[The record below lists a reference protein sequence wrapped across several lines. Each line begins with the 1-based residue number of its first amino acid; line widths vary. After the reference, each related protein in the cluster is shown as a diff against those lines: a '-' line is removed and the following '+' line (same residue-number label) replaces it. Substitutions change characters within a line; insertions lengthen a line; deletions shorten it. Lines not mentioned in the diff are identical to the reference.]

1 MSTDAGAALTKL
13 IEQLTARHGPEPA
26 DPSAD
31 LCPNGCDGPLHE
43 LVYSFMLWEASHELA
58 GGAVSGLLEAFV
70 DYNELR
76 ICYPEE
82 MVPALG
88 AKYPRAE
95 ERCAR
100 LHAALHDIFVRENGV
115 SLARLR
121 DQGKRDARA
130 FLGALEGV
138 PGFVAARVAVVS
150 LGAHAF
156 PVDDRISA
164 ILLGAGVGEED
175 TSNDELS
182 GGSSVCCARARR
194 CPRTS
199 CSRPRRARRA
209 PTNPKPRRA
218 ERSRVNRRPAR
229 AAEARPPRPAPG
241 A

>member
-1 MSTDAGAALTKL
+1 MSTDPAGALTKL
-13 IEQLTARHGPEPA
+13 LGRLATRHGNEPA

-43 LVYSFMLWEASHELA
+43 LVYSFMLWEASHAKA
-58 GGAVSGLLEAFV
+58 GEAVTALLDTFV

-82 MVPALG
+82 MVPAVG
-88 AKYPRAE
+88 ASYPRVE

-115 SLARLR
+115 TLARLL

-130 FLGALEGV
+130 FLGMLEGV

-156 PVDDRISA
+156 PVDDRLCE
-164 ILLGAGVGEED
+164 ILTDAGVAEAG
-175 TSNDELS
+175 TGNDELS
-182 GGSSVCCARARR
+182 GRLERLLRAGEALPAYLLLEAEAGTAKPKPKRARS
-194 CPRTS
+194 PRAKTGTS
-199 CSRPRRARRA
+199 R
-209 PTNPKPRRA
+209 
-218 ERSRVNRRPAR
+218 
-229 AAEARPPRPAPG
+229 
-241 A
+241 

>member
-182 GGSSVCCARARR
+182 GRLERLLRAGE
-194 CPRTS
+194 
-199 CSRPRRARRA
+199 AL
-209 PTNPKPRRA
+209 
-218 ERSRVNRRPAR
+218 PAYLVLE
-229 AAEARPPRPAPG
+229 AEAGTASADKPKAKTRRTKSSKSKTG
-241 A
+241 TSR

>member
-13 IEQLTARHGPEPA
+13 IEHLTARHGPEPA

-130 FLGALEGV
+130 FLGAIEGV
-138 PGFVAARVAVVS
+138 PGFVAARVAAVS

-164 ILLGAGVGEED
+164 ILLGAGVTEED

-182 GGSSVCCARARR
+182 GRLERLLRAGEAL
-194 CPRTS
+194 PAYLVLEAEAGT
-199 CSRPRRARRA
+199 AGA
-209 PTNPKPRRA
+209 DKPKPKTRRTKSSKSKTGT
-218 ERSRVNRRPAR
+218 SR
-229 AAEARPPRPAPG
+229 
-241 A
+241 